1 MSIRRKGKNPQ
12 SGGKKIDIIVPVM
25 GPTGAGKSTFIN
37 FALGREMTKAGHGT
51 TSCTS
56 DPLPIVLD
64 NPFPGDPHFRRCRLV
79 LLDTPGFD
87 DTHHEDVEILRRIAR
102 WLEKSCREGNLV
114 GGVLYFHDI
123 SAKRFT
129 GTARQNLVM
138 FSRLCG
144 QDALEKTEL
153 VTTNWGSGRTEILEQ
168 RESEMKDEH
177 WSPLIE
183 KGVKVRRFLR
193 DSESALDVLNHLLG
207 HIDVD
212 SLLDLQIQKELLEF
226 RMSIPETQAG
236 QELRYTL
243 KQLLKMQNETVTLE
257 KSLMQNGD
265 SEARANLKD
274 AEKKMQELQ
283 NQVQELRVK
292 LSLPK
297 KLMKMFGLLVGAFHR
312 CYVIAVLKDSYSRRV
327 ENLPV

>member
-1 MSIRRKGKNPQ
+1 MSIQSKN
-12 SGGKKIDIIVPVM
+12 GAKKIDIVVPGSVM

-37 FALGREMTKAGHGT
+37 TALGTEMTRVGHGT

-56 DPLPIVLD
+56 QPLPIVID
-64 NPFPGDPHFRRCRLV
+64 NLLPGNPHLRNCRLV

-87 DTHHEDVEILRRIAR
+87 DTHQEDVEILKRIAR
-102 WLEKSCREGNLV
+102 WLENSRRRGALI

-144 QDALEKTEL
+144 EVALQKTEL
-153 VTTNWGSGRTEILEQ
+153 VTTNWESNNKEVLER
-168 RESEMKDEH
+168 RESEMKAEH
-177 WSPLIE
+177 WKTLID
-183 KGVKVRRFLR
+183 KGVKVQRFQR
-193 DSESALDVLNHLLG
+193 DSGSRSAWDVLNTLLG

-212 SLLDLQIQKELLEF
+212 KLLDLQIQTELLQH
-226 RMSIPETQAG
+226 RMTIPETQAG

-243 KQLLKMQNETVTLE
+243 KQLLKMQNETVALE
-257 KSLMQNGD
+257 KSLMQQGD
-265 SEARANLKD
+265 AEAHANLKD
-274 AEKKMQELQ
+274 AERKIQELQ
-283 NQVQELRVK
+283 NQVQDLRVK

-297 KLMKMFGLLVGAFHR
+297 RLMKVFGLLPKR
-312 CYVIAVLKDSYSRRV
+312 NSSS
-327 ENLPV
+327 